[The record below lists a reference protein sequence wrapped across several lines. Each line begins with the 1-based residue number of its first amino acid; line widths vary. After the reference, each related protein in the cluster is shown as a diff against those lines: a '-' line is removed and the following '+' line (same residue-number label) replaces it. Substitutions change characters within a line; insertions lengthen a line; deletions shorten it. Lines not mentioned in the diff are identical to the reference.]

1 MKQRLQISKK
11 ADSFATRS
19 EETQFQSR
27 PCTNKT
33 QQHTNKTLSQTD
45 IENQEFQQNQI
56 EATKLQL
63 QAKHGTITPEGQ
75 TQLTLLQAKMN
86 DVLCS
91 RVQQGYGFGHNLGQI
106 AFRHPEKISSS
117 GSPSLVQAKLNI
129 SQPGDQYEQEADT
142 VASNVV
148 NQINQDTI
156 QKQQTSQTATSQNE
170 AGNVATADN
179 SAANPKQQFLN
190 NHVVGKEL
198 VKGIDENS
206 PQEKIL
212 EQLLNNFKNISFKYT
227 MTYKQGTTLLTGTR
241 EGDCRTLAEAFQTV
255 AQEYFGIPNVTIE
268 QIKKPCLSEADE
280 TVYQGRKRNC
290 DHGKRWFFQNHYWAS
305 WNGKIYDVLF
315 LSNKPPQVDMAR
327 QENPLKSMLMP
338 EGEYYE
344 TEKGKVV
351 YPRGNE
357 YLTVELSMFEKLKNL
372 VKSLSSL
379 MSRNLDSI
387 TNRIR
392 DLLTRGGNN
401 NSDFESLITEV
412 QKNRTSVVTQNN
424 QNQ

>member
-1 MKQRLQISKK
+1 
-11 ADSFATRS
+11 
-19 EETQFQSR
+19 
-27 PCTNKT
+27 
-33 QQHTNKTLSQTD
+33 
-45 IENQEFQQNQI
+45 
-56 EATKLQL
+56 TKLQL
-63 QAKHGTITPEGQ
+63 QAKQGTITPEGQ

-86 DVLCS
+86 DVLS
-91 RVQQGYGFGHNLGQI
+91 KRSEHGSGFSHTLGQI
-106 AFRHPEKISSS
+106 ALHHPDRIPSS
-117 GSPSLVQAKLNI
+117 GSPYLIQPKLTI
-129 SQPGDQYEQEADT
+129 GQPGDQYEQEADT
-142 VASNVV
+142 VAATVV

-156 QKQQTSQTATSQNE
+156 QKQQTTQTASSQNE
-170 AGNVATADN
+170 VGNVATADN
-179 SAANPKQQFLN
+179 SAANPKQQFLSN
-190 NHVVGKEL
+190 YAVAKEL
-198 VKGIDENS
+198 VQGIDES
-206 PQEKIL
+206 LAQDKIL
-212 EQLLNNFKNISFKYT
+212 EQLLQNFKKISFKYT
-227 MTYKQGTTLLTGTR
+227 MSYKQGTTLLKGTR

-255 AQEYFGIPNVTIE
+255 AQEYFGIQNIKIE
-268 QIKKPCLSEADE
+268 EIKKPFLSEADE
-280 TVYQGRKRNC
+280 TFYQGRKRNC
-290 DHGKRWFFQNHYWAS
+290 DNGKRWFFQNHYWAS

-315 LSNKPPQVDMAR
+315 LSDKRPEVDMAR
-327 QENPLKSMLMP
+327 QESPLKSMLMP

-357 YLTVELSMFEKLKNL
+357 YLTVELSMFEKLKNF

-412 QKNRTSVVTQNN
+412 QKNRTSVVTQTN